1 MLKFSVCFVDAFDT
15 EQMLEC
21 VQKLKC
27 GQSVQVPIYDFKI
40 HRRSS
45 DSFRQVLKSFL
56 FVFLSFLLLVKL
68 AFVVAIIIIITNI
81 DL

>member
-1 MLKFSVCFVDAFDT
+1 
-15 EQMLEC
+15 MLEC

-45 DSFRQVLKSFL
+45 DSFRQVLKSFM
-56 FVFLSFLLLVKL
+56 FVFLSFLRSIKLLLLVKL
-68 AFVVAIIIIITNI
+68 TFVVAIIIIITNI